1 MKIKTKII
9 AFVIS
14 LLMLV
19 GMIPFAVFAE
29 ESEAS
34 AQSKIVLDG
43 VNITLGE
50 EIAINYYLTLG
61 ELGED
66 EINSLTAN
74 FAYGEKNKTVR
85 LADAEKTE
93 NGVKLTVGLNVLE
106 MAETVTL
113 TFVDAEGAQ
122 VEFNTASSETAI
134 SAYTYSVKQY
144 VESILARKSSS
155 DELKAAAKSLL
166 TYAHFAETYF
176 GGEVSTNF
184 DDVMTETD
192 KAIGDVEF
200 TDFDFTIY
208 GDADLLGEG
217 KLVLDDFAKIR
228 ISLNVDSEPVVTS
241 EDAELEVL
249 NINGKYHVDI
259 CGITVS
265 DFNKVYTLYINGSE
279 TKINLLS
286 VASIVANDVEEYG
299 DNFAN
304 LAKAIY
310 VYYHSV
316 NNFVAVKNTIV
327 YNVNGGT
334 LPTNAPTEYDPST
347 VTKLP
352 EDVTKKN
359 VEFSGWYTTE
369 DLQVGTKVRSI
380 PENYGDKVTLYARY
394 HEVYVNDT
402 YGRNVNVT
410 SSSGYVRDTTGNA
423 ETTYATKTN
432 SSFVRK
438 DDNGKNYILWT
449 MGTKNSGITVKMKE
463 TNTKQI
469 TDAYAASYDGCISYT
484 IQLSLEPEKSCSN
497 VNFRFDADT
506 TSGSTKELNLLR
518 VNENKVQLINGGDT
532 SDTIHVATLKAGEIT
547 TLRFVIDLNN
557 LEVRVYNYFK
567 DTDTYEAKR
576 ENTDGT
582 VTELVATIA
591 IPSSV
596 GTTSQDLINALNN
609 SMLRLYDTKGSSAL
623 RIYGIK
629 IETTDIF
636 RS

>member
-1 MKIKTKII
+1 MKTKTKII

-14 LLMLV
+14 LVMLV

-50 EIAINYYLTLG
+50 EIAINYYLT
-61 ELGED
+61 LGED

-184 DDVMTETD
+184 DDVMTESD

-200 TDFDFTIY
+200 TDFTFTIY

-241 EDAELEVL
+241 EDAELKVL
-249 NINGKYHVDI
+249 NIDGKYHVDI

-265 DFNKVYTLYINGSE
+265 DFNKIYTLYINGSE

-286 VASIVANDVEEYG
+286 VASIVANDVETYG
-299 DNFAN
+299 DDFAN

-334 LPTNAPTEYDPST
+334 LPTDAPTEYDPSA

-352 EDVTKKN
+352 EDVTKTN
-359 VEFSGWYTTE
+359 AAFSGWYTTE
-369 DLQVGTKVRSI
+369 DLEVGTKLRSI
-380 PENYGDKVTLYARY
+380 PANYGDKVTLYAKWCQVLEEVVFGEYEINNPSETQRLQDSAGKDICVLGYKEGVTYKVVEENNQKYLKWELPGTTERPEIDFRY
-394 HEVYVNDT
+394 N
-402 YGRNVNVT
+402 GSGWKNV
-410 SSSGYVRDTTGNA
+410 
-423 ETTYATKTN
+423 
-432 SSFVRK
+432 
-438 DDNGKNYILWT
+438 DDN
-449 MGTKNSGITVKMKE
+449 
-463 TNTKQI
+463 
-469 TDAYAASYDGCISYT
+469 CISF
-484 IQLSLEPEKSCSN
+484 SLELARDATGKCAP
-497 VNFRFDADT
+497 FRIRLRQT
-506 TSGSTKELNLLR
+506 HNTSGGSSKKDIALIKVSNTGRIQFSDNTNIATIGAGSSYTLRIVIDMEDLQVRAYNEDYSLIGNYDFTISGVTKGVTPLETIKACFQ
-518 VNENKVQLINGGDT
+518 EELINLYADAST
-532 SDTIHVATLKAGEIT
+532 AG
-547 TLRFVIDLNN
+547 V
-557 LEVRVYNYFK
+557 
-567 DTDTYEAKR
+567 
-576 ENTDGT
+576 
-582 VTELVATIA
+582 
-591 IPSSV
+591 
-596 GTTSQDLINALNN
+596 
-609 SMLRLYDTKGSSAL
+609 L
-623 RIYGIK
+623 RIYNVKSVSGDMFA
-629 IETTDIF
+629 E
-636 RS
+636 